1 MIGSSVRWDGDIDDA
16 SANEFAAGQSIL
28 FEGVAFFVDPDD
40 PKVLHAAIALRQN
53 EPELVQ
59 RSVRE
64 VNRLFAEF
72 ALLRSDLSDLFH
84 GRRMEI
90 RFLDTYRDYASEKT
104 ARQTVQISW

>member
-1 MIGSSVRWDGDIDDA
+1 MFGSSVRWDGDIDDA
-16 SANEFAAGQSIL
+16 SASEFAAGQSIL

-53 EPELVQ
+53 EPELVR

-72 ALLRSDLSDLFH
+72 ALLRPDLSDLFH
-84 GRRMEI
+84 GRQME
-90 RFLDTYRDYASEKT
+90 
-104 ARQTVQISW
+104 TVSGHL